1 MIDIK
6 KIHLIGIGGAGM
18 SGIAEILIN
27 LGYEVSGSDLSK
39 TFITERLETLG
50 SKIFYE
56 HNSSNVLDK
65 DLVVISSA
73 ITTDNIEVLASEKKR
88 IPIIKRAEMLAN
100 LMMLK
105 ESVAI
110 AGSHG
115 KTTITCILAHIF
127 TSSKLDPTYIIGG
140 KVESF
145 ASNAKLG
152 QGKHIFTEADE
163 SDGSFLLLRPHKAII
178 SNIDNDHLETY
189 QNSLHELKKSF
200 RKFCLNIPFHGKL
213 FVNGDSREIKEVVEK
228 LPRNIVSFGFDK
240 KNDIQILKFQ
250 QTSKGSSFSL
260 LNNKTGD
267 KMDFETNML
276 GKHNVLNA
284 VAAISV
290 SLDEGITYDE
300 IKIALEKF
308 IVVERRFQLITENAF
323 KKDIILVDDY
333 GHHPNELLA
342 SIETAKDVWPE
353 RELLVVFQP
362 HRYSR
367 AKALFNE
374 FVDILSSCP
383 NLILLEIYAAS
394 EKPIHNFESEDL
406 IKQIILKNPS
416 ARLVKGIDEAYQAM
430 LDFAEDNF
438 LFLTQGAG
446 NTSLLAEK
454 FKN

>member
-1 MIDIK
+1 
-6 KIHLIGIGGAGM
+6 
-18 SGIAEILIN
+18 
-27 LGYEVSGSDLSK
+27 
-39 TFITERLETLG
+39 
-50 SKIFYE
+50 
-56 HNSSNVLDK
+56 
-65 DLVVISSA
+65 
-73 ITTDNIEVLASEKKR
+73 
-88 IPIIKRAEMLAN
+88 MLAN

-228 LPRNIVSFGFDK
+228 LPRNIVSFGFDE
-240 KNDIQILKFQ
+240 KNDIQIFKFQ

-267 KMDFETNML
+267 KM
-276 GKHNVLNA
+276 
-284 VAAISV
+284 
-290 SLDEGITYDE
+290 
-300 IKIALEKF
+300 
-308 IVVERRFQLITENAF
+308 
-323 KKDIILVDDY
+323 
-333 GHHPNELLA
+333 
-342 SIETAKDVWPE
+342 
-353 RELLVVFQP
+353 
-362 HRYSR
+362 
-367 AKALFNE
+367 
-374 FVDILSSCP
+374 
-383 NLILLEIYAAS
+383 
-394 EKPIHNFESEDL
+394 EDL
-406 IKQIILKNPS
+406 FKQIILKNPS